1 MTHGEGPTDDRLF
14 PVLMAVTY
22 LAALIASWG
31 LISLVT
37 NTDVITEPDAG
48 PLLGPAMAAA
58 ATIVTWILLARV
70 RSSRSIL
77 GLAALAAVS
86 TWFAMI
92 VVGGIGYSVTKG
104 DFTWLLL
111 FGGKYAVSP
120 FVVIPALLAALAV
133 VLTKLL
139 TGRSPRAKSFDRR

>member
-1 MTHGEGPTDDRLF
+1 MTHGEGPTDDRLL

-22 LAALIASWG
+22 LAAVIAAWG
-31 LISLVT
+31 ITSLMT

-48 PLLGPAMAAA
+48 PLLGPSMAAA
-58 ATIVTWILLARV
+58 ATVVTWIWLSRLRTARSV
-70 RSSRSIL
+70 L
-77 GLAALAAVS
+77 GIAALAAVS

-92 VVGGIGYSVTKG
+92 LVGGIGYSITKG

-120 FVVIPALLAALAV
+120 YVLVPALLSALAV
-133 VLTKLL
+133 VLSKAL